1 MNRLAVLH
9 LKAKP
14 VVHPIGYFQVK
25 RGEAGRYPILFFP
38 RLFSRIRLTEEL
50 RALQTGD

>member
-14 VVHPIGYFQVK
+14 VVHPIGYFQVNHHD
-25 RGEAGRYPILFFP
+25 L
-38 RLFSRIRLTEEL
+38 SVTTEDENTFL
-50 RALQTGD
+50 KGTMASSIKENL

>member
-25 RGEAGRYPILFFP
+25 PKRHRRADAVYGYSICPKVETRGESSSG
-38 RLFSRIRLTEEL
+38 
-50 RALQTGD
+50 AL